1 MKTKRILFT
10 VCKQE
15 RERAQGE
22 VNSKFW
28 QQEMNCQRNGSI
40 AFRESSWQHGS
51 VIHLSRQSLYDS
63 QGAQVGDRMRW
74 HRWRSD
80 HLLTS
85 SAPPPMSVGSAVNST
100 SRTAKPQSRDQVSY
114 RKVVFGG
121 SHQLVPLSLLENE
134 ADRLYYRNPQF
145 TGDCL
150 FLEIISYLATC
161 SII

>member
-1 MKTKRILFT
+1 
-10 VCKQE
+10 
-15 RERAQGE
+15 
-22 VNSKFW
+22 
-28 QQEMNCQRNGSI
+28 MNCQRNGSI
-40 AFRESSWQHGS
+40 AFRESSCQHGS

-80 HLLTS
+80 HLLAS

-114 RKVVFGG
+114 RKIVFRR
-121 SHQLVPLSLLENE
+121 QPLVGPTVFTQENE
-134 ADRLYYRNPQF
+134 ADRHYYRNPQL

-150 FLEIISYLATC
+150 FLETISYLATC
-161 SII
+161 SRFDYGPMFG